1 MAVSLSIQ
9 ITELKAQ
16 LYEMEKEYRIK
27 QQTFQKQHTESLDAL
42 QVKTKT
48 RRRQYIYK
56 AGEDNTFKKWERAI
70 YS

>member
-27 QQTFQKQHTESLDAL
+27 QQTLQKQHTESLDAL
-42 QVKTKT
+42 QVNQA
-48 RRRQYIYK
+48 RAIYLQSRGGQYIY
-56 AGEDNTFKKWERAI
+56 
-70 YS
+70 